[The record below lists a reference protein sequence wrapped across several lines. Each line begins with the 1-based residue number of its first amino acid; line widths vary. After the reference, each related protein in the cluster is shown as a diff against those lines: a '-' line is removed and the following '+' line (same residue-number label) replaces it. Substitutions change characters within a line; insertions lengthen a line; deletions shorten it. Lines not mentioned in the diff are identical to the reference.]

1 MGITKKKIF
10 LLSFL
15 AFALMS
21 AGLRVSPHI
30 PKNRTAHALKTR
42 FSIPHAFEPNMGQA
56 SQKAAFISN
65 WALSNGT
72 KRSGRIMLEKNAV
85 EFPLPGGLAAKTA
98 RLYFA
103 GKASSSAVV
112 PSGEKPLPGV
122 SNYLLGNKPSKWIAG
137 VPQFAEVR
145 YKNVWPA
152 TDVVFRPVKEGM
164 EFDVVLKKGAD
175 PENVSLCLANAS
187 FKPGPYGS
195 LVIGNAPGLVLE
207 KPVFYEE
214 AAGNKKVR
222 IAGGFELKDASHAG
236 FKIARLDV
244 AAEKTVIDPVL
255 IFSTYFGGSQADQA
269 QAAASDSNGNFYIAG
284 HTMSS
289 NLFANG
295 YQTTWRGGT
304 NLGDAFVAKFNPS
317 GTLVYSTFLGGSGD
331 DAAYGLA
338 VDGTGAAYVTGLT
351 QSNNFPLSNQ
361 YQSGLA
367 GTQNVFV
374 TKLSADGRSLAYSTY
389 VGGSASDQ
397 GAAIFVNS
405 SGAAYVTG
413 TTTSTNFPV
422 LNAEQPRLLGASNAF
437 YFRLAPAGN
446 SLQYSTFLGGS
457 ASDKGAGIAV
467 DASGNAFVTGTA
479 TSSNFPTTLG
489 ARQTAL
495 AGGSN
500 AFLTK
505 FSPAGQLVFST
516 YHGGTATDSGNAVA
530 LDSSGN
536 AYVTGSTTS
545 SNFPV
550 LGPVQ
555 SFGGGN
561 DAFVSK
567 FSPTGGLVYS
577 TFLGGSADDF
587 GQAITVSPANE
598 AIVSGRTISTD
609 FPLKN
614 PIPSSLAGE
623 NAFVTKLNSLGSGI
637 IFSTLLGGN
646 GDDQALA
653 VALDPSQNIFTAG
666 RTSSTDFPVKNAAQP
681 GFAGSFDAFATEI
694 SASLNAPPSI
704 PLLNSPANGAT
715 GLGTSVT
722 FTWQR
727 ASEPDGEG
735 IEYSLFVCAD
745 SGFANCLPTQTAF
758 VEKPKGGHAARLA
771 GMISLV
777 AMGLVLFRKGK
788 SRLASVILAFAVFT
802 SAASCGG
809 HKSSTPA
816 GTAQLTISGLNHNT
830 VYYWKVIA
838 VDSAG
843 ASSQSETRSFTTG

>member
-1 MGITKKKIF
+1 
-10 LLSFL
+10 
-15 AFALMS
+15 
-21 AGLRVSPHI
+21 
-30 PKNRTAHALKTR
+30 
-42 FSIPHAFEPNMGQA
+42 
-56 SQKAAFISN
+56 
-65 WALSNGT
+65 
-72 KRSGRIMLEKNAV
+72 MLEKNGV
-85 EFPLPGGLAAKTA
+85 EFPLPGGLAVKTA

-103 GKASSSAVV
+103 GKASSSVIDV

-145 YKNVWPA
+145 YKNIWPA

-187 FKPGPYGS
+187 FKPGPGGS

-207 KPVFYEE
+207 KPVIYEE
-214 AAGNKKVR
+214 NAGNKKVR

-236 FKIARLDV
+236 FKIARFDV

-255 IFSTYFGGSQADQA
+255 VFSTYIGGSQTDQA
-269 QAAASDSNGNFYIAG
+269 QAAAADSSGNFYIAG
-284 HTMSS
+284 FTMSS
-289 NLFANG
+289 NFPVLNPE
-295 YQTTWRGGT
+295 QSLWKGGT
-304 NLGDAFVAKFNPS
+304 NFGDAFVAKFNPS
-317 GTLVYSTFLGGSGD
+317 GTLVYSTFLGGSAD

-351 QSNNFPLSNQ
+351 KSIDFPLSNPL
-361 YQSGLA
+361 QSKLTGS
-367 GTQNVFV
+367 QNVFV
-374 TKLSADGRSLAYSTY
+374 AKLSPDGRSFAYSTY

-422 LNAEQPRLLGASNAF
+422 MNAQQPKLQGASNAF

-467 DASGNAFVTGTA
+467 DAAGNAFVTGTA
-479 TSSNFPTTLG
+479 TSSNFPITPG
-489 ARQTAL
+489 ARQTTL

-500 AFLTK
+500 AFLAK

-516 YHGGTATDSGNAVA
+516 YHGGTAIDSGNAVA

-550 LGPVQ
+550 LGAFQP
-555 SFGGGN
+555 FGGGN

-598 AIVSGRTISTD
+598 AIIAGRTISTD

-614 PIPSSLAGE
+614 PIQSSLAGE
-623 NAFVTKLNSLGSGI
+623 NAFVTKLNSLGSGT

-653 VALDPSQNIFTAG
+653 VALDPPQNIFAAG
-666 RTSSTDFPVKNAAQP
+666 RTSSTDFPVQNAAQP

-727 ASEPDGEG
+727 ASEPEGEG
-735 IEYSLFVCAD
+735 IEYNLFVCTD
-745 SGFANCLPTQTAF
+745 PGFANCLPTQTAF
-758 VEKPKGGHAARLA
+758 AEKPKGGYAARLA

-788 SRLASVILAFAVFT
+788 SGLASVILAFAVFT
-802 SAASCGG
+802 SASSCGG

-816 GTAQLTISGLNHNT
+816 GTVQLTISGLNHNT

-838 VDSAG
+838 IDSAG